1 MEIIQTMF
9 DGVKLIRN
17 FSAQDPRGSFVKIY
31 NSLEYQKA
39 GLRMEFRESYYSVS
53 GKDTIRGMHFQTPPY
68 DHGKLVHVLSGAVRD
83 VVLDL
88 RRSSDSYGK
97 CMEIRLCGAEP
108 YTLYIP
114 SGFAHGFQSLEEQ
127 TVMMYYVTCG
137 YAGEHDAGIRWN
149 SIPYKWDVTHPVVS
163 ERDRSLPLLQE
174 FETPFL

>member
-53 GKDTIRGMHFQTPPY
+53 GKDIIRGMHFQFPPY

-88 RRSSDSYGK
+88 RRDSISYGK
-97 CMEIRLCGAEP
+97 CMETRLCGEKP
-108 YTLYIP
+108 YSLYIP
-114 SGFAHGFQSLEEQ
+114 SGFAHGFQSLEEH
-127 TVMMYYVTCG
+127 TVMMYHVTCG
-137 YAGEHDAGIRWN
+137 YVREYDAGIRWD
-149 SIPYKWDVTHPVVS
+149 SIPFRWDAAFPVLS
-163 ERDRSLPLLQE
+163 ERDRSFPALQE
-174 FETPFL
+174 FETPFF